1 MKIKIFSF
9 IIIICFISVLTTYGQ
24 IKLPSASY
32 KNMYEMLKEVPGL
45 EVSSNG
51 GKTGTIII
59 RGIGSFKNQ
68 QPPLIVL
75 DGSIFNGN
83 IIDINT
89 QDVDNISVLKDAA
102 STTVYGAQGSSG
114 VILITTKKGTMAP
127 APKVSNYNK
136 SAYSYFIEH
145 QTKLRIIGLE
155 NQTLLEGVIQSQ
167 IDSSLIFIKK
177 KKSISIPISSIKRVE
192 IIPED

>member
-1 MKIKIFSF
+1 MKITSF
-9 IIIICFISVLTTYGQ
+9 IIIILFNLSYTQAQ

-45 EVSSNG
+45 EVNANG

-59 RGIGSFKNQ
+59 RGIGSLKNQ
-68 QPPLIVL
+68 QAPLIVL

-83 IIDINT
+83 ILDINT

-102 STTVYGAQGSSG
+102 STTAYGAQGSSG
-114 VILITTKKGTMAP
+114 VIVISTKKGSTP
-127 APKVSNYNK
+127 SPKVSNYNK

-145 QTKLRIIGLE
+145 QTKIRVIGQDD
-155 NQTLLEGVIQSQ
+155 QTLIEGVIQSQ

-177 KKSISIPISSIKRVE
+177 RKSMNIPISSIKRVE

>member
-24 IKLPSASY
+24 INLPSASY

-59 RGIGSFKNQ
+59 RGIGSLKSQ

-102 STTVYGAQGSSG
+102 STTVYG
-114 VILITTKKGTMAP
+114 L
-127 APKVSNYNK
+127 
-136 SAYSYFIEH
+136 
-145 QTKLRIIGLE
+145 
-155 NQTLLEGVIQSQ
+155 
-167 IDSSLIFIKK
+167 SLIHI
-177 KKSISIPISSIKRVE
+177 
-192 IIPED
+192 

>member
-1 MKIKIFSF
+1 MKITSF
-9 IIIICFISVLTTYGQ
+9 IIIILFNLSYTQAQ

-45 EVSSNG
+45 EVNANG

-59 RGIGSFKNQ
+59 RGIGSLKNQ
-68 QPPLIVL
+68 QAPLIVL

-83 IIDINT
+83 ILDINT

-102 STTVYGAQGSSG
+102 STTAYGAQGSSG
-114 VILITTKKGTMAP
+114 VIVISTKKGSTP
-127 APKVSNYNK
+127 LPKVSNYNK

-145 QTKLRIIGLE
+145 QTKIRVIGQD
-155 NQTLLEGVIQSQ
+155 NQTLIEGVIQSQ

-177 KKSISIPISSIKRVE
+177 RKSMNIPISSIKRVE